1 MRKLSY
7 ASLVALVGGLLI
19 VAATADAKQ
28 AGKTGTI
35 KGQVV
40 FAGSSI
46 PEPKQLNVT
55 KDQQHCLGK
64 GPIVSEEWVINKN
77 NKGIKNVFVWLT
89 TTSGGSPPV
98 PANLKTPKQKVVEL
112 DQPTCAFV
120 PHALAM
126 REGQTLDVK
135 NTAPVAHNINWKG
148 SPVKNPGGN
157 VIVPPGKDHKVTNL
171 KADKLPISVTC
182 NIHTWMSGWIRVF
195 DHPYYAVTDE
205 NGNFEIADAPTGDFH
220 IMYWHDTGYKGGAAG
235 RNGDKI
241 TIKAGQNDLGKV
253 EWKP

>member
-1 MRKLSY
+1 
-7 ASLVALVGGLLI
+7 
-19 VAATADAKQ
+19 
-28 AGKTGTI
+28 
-35 KGQVV
+35 
-40 FAGSSI
+40 
-46 PEPKQLNVT
+46 
-55 KDQQHCLGK
+55 
-64 GPIVSEEWVINKN
+64 NKE

-89 TTSGGSPPV
+89 TASGGSPPV
-98 PANLKTPKQKVVEL
+98 PADLKVIKQKSVEL

-126 REGQTLDVK
+126 REGQILEVK
-135 NTAPVAHNINWKG
+135 NSAPVAHNINWLG

-157 VIVPPGKDHKVTNL
+157 VIVPPGKDHTIKNL
-171 KADKLPISVTC
+171 KADKQPIRVSC

-205 NGNFEIADAPTGDFH
+205 NGNFEIANAPAGDFQ
-220 IMYWHDTGYKGGAAG
+220 IMYWHDSGFKGGAAG

-241 TIKAGQNDLGKV
+241 SIKSGVNDLDKV